1 MKKIILGIICLLLIV
16 FMFVSPLFNKKDKN
30 DNELVTIK
38 VAEVTHSIFYAPW
51 YIAIENGY
59 FEDEGINIELILTP
73 GADKVAAAVLSKDV
87 DVGFCGPEATIY
99 VYNGNEE
106 DYLVTFAG
114 LTKRDGQ
121 FIVSRN
127 KINNFNYEMLKG
139 KEVLAGRKGG
149 MPELNFENGLRN
161 KNIDIEDVKINT
173 SIDFASLSG
182 AFIGGT
188 GDFVNLFE
196 PNALKLEKEGYGYVV
211 GSVGEISGEMTYT
224 AFNARKS
231 FLESNKELLTKFS
244 HALARGI
251 KYVINNNSKSI
262 ALSLQKQFPD
272 LSIDDIE
279 KIVDRYKNADSWLK
293 NPYIEEK
300 LFNNLQEI
308 MINSKLAHKL
318 VSFNDLVHNL
328 YYE

>member
-16 FMFVSPLFNKKDKN
+16 FMFVSPLFNKKDKK

-161 KNIDIEDVKINT
+161 KNINIEDVKINT

-279 KIVDRYKNADSWLK
+279 KILDRYKNADSWLK